1 LSRRPQQQEGVSVGL
16 DNDRVV
22 LVTGA
27 SRGAGKGI
35 ALALAPG
42 ATVYVTGRTTTGVAS
57 DLPGTIEATA
67 EEVTA
72 RGGTGV
78 AVACDH
84 DDDRQVEALFRRIA
98 DERGHLDVL
107 VNNAIALPPEL
118 PGPRPFWEMPLE
130 DELRVLGVGLR
141 SHYVAGWHAARLMAR
156 QGNGLVVFTSSPG
169 ARTHLPGVHTP
180 PYGAGKAGS
189 DKMAFDMA
197 CELRPYGVAVLSI
210 WMGLL
215 VTERVLATMA
225 AADAAGAAPI
235 DGTLFPGMETPEFV
249 GRVIDRLARDPRLL
263 ERSGGTFYSSEL
275 GEEYGVTDLD
285 GSTPPSYRAWL
296 GPPSEFPDVAPTYAD
311 FLARQGADARQGAEA
326 R

>member
-1 LSRRPQQQEGVSVGL
+1 VSL

-42 ATVYVTGRTTTGVAS
+42 ATVYVTGRATAGAPGE
-57 DLPGTIEATA
+57 LPGTVDATA
-67 EEVTA
+67 AEIGA
-72 RGGTGV
+72 RGGTGI

-84 DDDRQVEALFRRIA
+84 ADDRQVEALFRRIE
-98 DERGHLDVL
+98 DEHGRLDVL
-107 VNNAIALPPEL
+107 VNNAIALPGEL
-118 PGPRPFWEMPLE
+118 PGPRPFWEMPLDE
-130 DELRVLGVGLR
+130 ELRVLDVGLR

-156 QGNGLVVFTSSPG
+156 QRSGLIVFTSSPG

-197 CELRPYGVAVLSI
+197 CELRPFGVAVLSV

-215 VTERVLATMA
+215 VTERVLANMA
-225 AADAAGAAPI
+225 AAEAAGAAPI

-249 GRVIDRLARDPRLL
+249 GRVIDRLASDPRLL

-275 GEEYGVTDLD
+275 GDEYGVTDLD
-285 GSTPPSYRAWL
+285 GSTPPSYRTWL
-296 GPPSEFPDVAPTYAD
+296 GPPSEFPDVAPTYAE
-311 FLARQGADARQGAEA
+311 FLGQQGAEA

>member
-1 LSRRPQQQEGVSVGL
+1 VGL
-16 DNDRVV
+16 DTDRVV

-42 ATVYVTGRTTTGVAS
+42 ATVYVTGRTTAGAPGA
-57 DLPGTIEATA
+57 LPGSVDETA
-67 EEVTA
+67 AEITA
-72 RGGTGV
+72 HGGTGI

-84 DDDRQVEALFRRIA
+84 ADDDAVAALFRRIGG
-98 DERGHLDVL
+98 DHGRLDVL
-107 VNNAIALPPEL
+107 VNNAIALPSEL
-118 PGPRPFWEMPLE
+118 PGARPFWEVPLD
-130 DELRVLGVGLR
+130 DELRVLDVGLR
-141 SHYVAGWHAARLMAR
+141 SHYVAGWHAARMMAR
-156 QGNGLVVFTSSPG
+156 QRNGLIVFTSSPG

-215 VTERVLATMA
+215 LTERVLANIA
-225 AADAAGAAPI
+225 AVEASGAPPM
-235 DGTLFPGMETPEFV
+235 DGSLFPGMETPEFV

-263 ERSGGTFYSSEL
+263 ERSGRTFYSSEL
-275 GEEYGVTDLD
+275 GEEYGVTDVD

-296 GPPSEFPDVAPTYAD
+296 GAPTEFPDVAPTYAD
-311 FLARQGADARQGAEA
+311 FLAQQGASR
-326 R
+326 